1 MELEKTMAALRK
13 NGFTARYF
21 ETAAEAASAID
32 AAIDGKTVGFGGS
45 VTLQELGL
53 YEALAKNN
61 TVYWHWKDAAPATRA
76 AAATAQ
82 VYLLSANAIA
92 ETGQIVNI
100 DGTGNRVAAAMYG
113 HERVIF
119 VAGINKLAPDLA
131 AAIDRARNIAAPLN
145 ARRLGCK
152 TPCALSEPMRCHDC
166 ASPGRICN
174 VVSVLERRTGGVGQ
188 MDVVLVGE
196 PLGY

>member
-13 NGFTARYF
+13 NGFTARYY
-21 ETAAEAASAID
+21 ETAAEATATICAELE
-32 AAIDGKTVGFGGS
+32 GKTVGFGGS
-45 VTLQELGL
+45 VTLDQLGL
-53 YEALAKNN
+53 FDRLSKHN
-61 TVYWHWKDAAPATRA
+61 TVFWHWKQSPGEARQASM
-76 AAATAQ
+76 TAQ

-100 DGTGNRVAAAMYG
+100 DGTGNRVAASMYG

-119 VAGINKLAPDLA
+119 VAGVNKLAPDLA

-174 VVSVLERRTGGVGQ
+174 VVSVLEKRTGGVGQ

>member
-21 ETAAEAASAID
+21 ETAAEAASAIC
-32 AAIDGKTVGFGGS
+32 AELTGKTIGFGGS

-61 TVYWHWKDAAPATRA
+61 TVCWHWKDAAPATRA

-174 VVSVLERRTGGVGQ
+174 VVSVLEKRTGGVGQ

>member
-21 ETAAEAASAID
+21 ETAAEAA
-32 AAIDGKTVGFGGS
+32 AAICAELTGKTIGFGGS

-174 VVSVLERRTGGVGQ
+174 VVSVLEKRTGGVGQ